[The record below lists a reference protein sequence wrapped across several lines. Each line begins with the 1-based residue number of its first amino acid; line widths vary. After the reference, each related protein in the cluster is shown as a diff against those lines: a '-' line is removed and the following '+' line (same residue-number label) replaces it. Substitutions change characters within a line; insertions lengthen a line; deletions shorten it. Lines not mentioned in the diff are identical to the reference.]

1 VLPGLVTAELAAA
14 AGGPVWR
21 YREAGGRRPRQA
33 KVHST
38 QTLLHLINLCQDVWD
53 LSLGRGRE
61 TGSPSVSLPVLSAW
75 ADFTVGGDPGPQGEQ
90 VGEP

>member
-1 VLPGLVTAELAAA
+1 M
-14 AGGPVWR
+14 
-21 YREAGGRRPRQA
+21 
-33 KVHST
+33 
-38 QTLLHLINLCQDVWD
+38 CQDVWD

-75 ADFTVGGDPGPQGEQ
+75 TDFTVGGDPGPQGEQ